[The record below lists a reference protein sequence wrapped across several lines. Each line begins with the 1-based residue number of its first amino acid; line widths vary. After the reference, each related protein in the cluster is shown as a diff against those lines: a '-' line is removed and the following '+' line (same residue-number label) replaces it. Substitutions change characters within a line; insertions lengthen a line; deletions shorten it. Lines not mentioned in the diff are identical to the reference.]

1 MSGEYP
7 NRSSRPPVPP
17 ADADNEGQSRENL
30 DNTINNSTIRE
41 NPFEID
47 KSKMQRTLV
56 INACSSNPPAASLLR
71 SNSKILD
78 ALAPEE
84 ITTAHAA
91 RVDSIADQ
99 SDFKVGVPVSKTIRI
114 IEEVDVI
121 GLSSQI
127 RDNLRNFP
135 IIGEVD
141 FKCKLIN
148 FHPLSEKRY
157 SRFTSERTTQLE
169 DFICPQPGRE
179 IFKEVKASV
188 ESIEK

>member
-1 MSGEYP
+1 
-7 NRSSRPPVPP
+7 
-17 ADADNEGQSRENL
+17 
-30 DNTINNSTIRE
+30 
-41 NPFEID
+41 
-47 KSKMQRTLV
+47 MQRTLV
-56 INACSSNPPAASLLR
+56 INACSSNPPTASLVR

-84 ITTAHAA
+84 ITNPHAA
-91 RVDSIADQ
+91 HIDSIADQ

-114 IEEVDVI
+114 IEEIDII

-141 FKCKLIN
+141 FKCKLVN
-148 FHPLSEKRY
+148 YHPLSEKRY
-157 SRFTSERTTQLE
+157 LKLTSERTTQLE

-179 IFKEVKASV
+179 TFKEVKASV
-188 ESIEK
+188 DSIEK